1 MTPGVELDKVTT
13 CIRGGLRAHTASVRL
28 YYWESVHNM
37 AYLGIIIRQAME
49 AYDEHHALVADIPP
63 LLPDGCEIVLTVR
76 RSWGEYVAHCG
87 EEIEEGRPYGVGSSV
102 QEAFDNLLRVNEM
115 ARDPRVPS

>member
-1 MTPGVELDKVTT
+1 MTPGIELDKVTT

-49 AYDEHHALVADIPP
+49 AYDEHHALLARVDRAEAKCVYLMWLIGGHTYYDHKMLTRDEFLIP
-63 LLPDGCEIVLTVR
+63 LDEDK
-76 RSWGEYVAHCG
+76 S
-87 EEIEEGRPYGVGSSV
+87 
-102 QEAFDNLLRVNEM
+102 
-115 ARDPRVPS
+115 